1 MIIKKIKLENIRSH
15 LNNEINFEAGKT
27 LLAGNIGSGKSTILL
42 GIDFALFGL
51 SKGVLSGGALLR
63 NGEDSGKVR
72 LEFEIDNNEVVIERR
87 LKRTSSGISQDSGS
101 ISVNG
106 AFVEKSAVE
115 LKQAV
120 LELLNYPQELLSKGK
135 GLIYR
140 YTVYTPQE
148 EMKWILLSSVEERLN
163 TLRRVFGIDKY
174 KRIKES
180 SGLLLRLLKEK
191 KKELAARTE
200 GLEDKK
206 KEKSAKEFEKAEL
219 VKELENLKPEH
230 EDAVNN
236 FKRIKERI
244 KRVEEKRELRNSFVK
259 TLEVKEA
266 GIGHKKSSLER
277 NKRERERLGNE
288 ILSLG
293 EEVKGFAECDYINE
307 IKKLE
312 LGIKKKEL
320 ELRKVVDKLAELN
333 AGKNHA
339 KSIILG
345 IEKLDICPVCSQ
357 RVNAEHKHKIT
368 LDENGKI
375 AGLEAEFNVLNN
387 AKEGLEKGLE
397 EDKSYLTKYQ
407 GLERKQEL
415 LKFKVKSISEKKQGV
430 LRLEEEEKEE
440 LAILGNLNSEI
451 DELRKKINEL
461 GVGDY
466 DNLRVELEQAGEKER
481 GLAVKKNGL
490 ERDLNHLNALIA
502 ELEKEL
508 KTKQEL
514 RKGLEKLSGLHAWVD
529 EFFINMISVME
540 KKIMTKLH
548 GDFDALFQKWF
559 IMLVGGEGLKIA
571 LDNEFSPRIL
581 QDGYDMEYENLSGGE
596 KTAAAL
602 AYRLALNQV
611 INKLIS
617 NIKTRDLLILDE
629 PTDGFSDEQLDR
641 MKNVLD
647 ELNIKQVLIVS
658 HEEKIESFVDN
669 ILRLDKNEHVSR
681 VN

>member
-101 ISVNG
+101 ISING
-106 AFVEKSAVE
+106 ALVEKGAVE

-148 EMKWILLSSVEERLN
+148 EMKGILLSSIEERLN

-200 GLEDKK
+200 DFEDKK

-219 VKELENLKPEH
+219 VKELEKLGPEH

-277 NKRERERLGNE
+277 NKREKERLDNE

-293 EEVKGFAECDYINE
+293 EDVKGFAECDYINE

-481 GLAVKKNGL
+481 ELAVKKNGL

-559 IMLVGGEGLKIA
+559 TMLVGGEGLKIS

-669 ILRLDKNEHVSR
+669 ILRFQKGEGGSR
-681 VN
+681 

>member
-293 EEVKGFAECDYINE
+293 EDVKGFAECDYINE

-339 KSIILG
+339 KRIILG

-387 AKEGLEKGLE
+387 AKEELEKGLE

-415 LKFKVKSISEKKQGV
+415 LKFKVKSISEKKQGI
-430 LRLEEEEKEE
+430 LRFEEEEKEE
-440 LAILGNLNSEI
+440 LAIIGNLNSEI

-559 IMLVGGEGLKIA
+559 TMLVGGEGLKIS

>member
-101 ISVNG
+101 ISING
-106 AFVEKSAVE
+106 ALVEKGAVE

-219 VKELENLKPEH
+219 VKELEKLGPEH

-277 NKRERERLGNE
+277 NKREKERLDNE

-293 EEVKGFAECDYINE
+293 EDVKGFAECDYINE

-415 LKFKVKSISEKKQGV
+415 LKFKVKSISEKKQGI
-430 LRLEEEEKEE
+430 LRFEEEEKEE
-440 LAILGNLNSEI
+440 LAIIGNLNSEI

-559 IMLVGGEGLKIA
+559 TMLVGGEGLKIS

-669 ILRLDKNEHVSR
+669 ILRFQKGEGGSR
-681 VN
+681 VG